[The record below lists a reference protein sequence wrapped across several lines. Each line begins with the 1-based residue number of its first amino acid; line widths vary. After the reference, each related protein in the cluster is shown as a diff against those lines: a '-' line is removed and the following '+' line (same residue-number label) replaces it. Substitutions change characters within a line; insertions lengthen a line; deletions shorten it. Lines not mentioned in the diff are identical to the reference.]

1 MTQSRALEHPL
12 SFPLRRKLGLF
23 ALGLLCILATV
34 CGVGIHQFIAL
45 HTDARRLLEESRELA
60 LANDLDA
67 HFESIGLLLNLIDA
81 KAQPSPPHEF
91 LHMQIRDVRA
101 ILREMS
107 DAPGEDPSRR
117 PHQAEEL
124 ELTRSLEQHLQALDE
139 RVEAGATGPLPLDE
153 AGVREMRT
161 LGAGLE
167 QEAREEAEHAERDL
181 SDRSRRAVQVMLVTV
196 GLATIGLMAMLLL
209 VLRTVVRPLR
219 LLERRAVALG
229 QGDFSPGPRIESNDE
244 IGALAGAFDE
254 MATRVAATQNALE
267 DRVAAKT
274 RELVRAA
281 RYADLGV
288 LAAGVAHEI
297 NNPLAT
303 IATCA
308 EGMQRRLERGTLDR
322 REETEY
328 FRTIASE
335 AYRARD
341 ITQRLL
347 TLARTDSKPATRIVL
362 ATLLQELQRVTKH
375 QLERLNV
382 GLEVDAPAGLV
393 VRGNSGE
400 LLQALINLVLNARDA
415 SPAGT
420 RVRISATGQDGMAV
434 IDVDDEGEGVPGE
447 LVERIFEPFFT
458 TKPAGEGTGLGLS
471 LVAAIVESHGGSI
484 VVSRSP
490 TGGARFR
497 VRIPLDA
504 PERPVPAGTPS
515 EARP

>member
-1 MTQSRALEHPL
+1 LERPV

-23 ALGLLCILATV
+23 ALGLFVILASV
-34 CGVGIHQFIAL
+34 CGVGIHQFMAL
-45 HTDARRLLEESRELA
+45 RTDARRLLEESRELA

-67 HFESIGLLLNLIDA
+67 HFESIGLLLELFDVDA
-81 KAQPSPPHEF
+81 AKPQPHEF
-91 LHMQIRDVRA
+91 LHMQIADVRA
-101 ILREMS
+101 ILHEMN
-107 DAPGEDPSRR
+107 DAPGEDPSRSR
-117 PHQAEEL
+117 HQAEEL
-124 ELTRSLEQHLQALDE
+124 ELTRSLDARLASLDE
-139 RVEAGATGPLPLDE
+139 RAEAGTLGPLPLDE
-153 AGVREMRT
+153 AGVREMRE
-161 LGAGLE
+161 LGSELE
-167 QEAREEAEHAERDL
+167 EEAREEAEHAERDL
-181 SDRSRRAVQVMLVTV
+181 RERSRSAVNVMLITV
-196 GLATIGLMAMLLL
+196 GLAALGLAAMLFV

-219 LLERRAVALG
+219 ALERRAEALG
-229 QGDFSPGPRIESNDE
+229 RGEFRPAAEIRSNDE
-244 IGALAGAFDE
+244 IGALTAAFDE
-254 MATRVAATQNALE
+254 MGARVAATRNALE

-274 RELVRAA
+274 RELARAA

-308 EGMQRRLERGTLDR
+308 EGLQRRLERGTLDR

-347 TLARTDSKPATRIVL
+347 TLARPDPQPTGRVVL

-375 QLERLNV
+375 QLERRNLV
-382 GLEVDAPAGLV
+382 LEVQAPAGLA

-400 LLQALINLVLNARDA
+400 LLQALVNLVINARDA
-415 SPAGT
+415 SPAGK
-420 RVRISATGQDGMAV
+420 RVRIKAYAQGGEAV
-434 IDVDDEGEGVPGE
+434 IDVDDEGAGVPNE

-471 LVAAIVESHGGSI
+471 LVAAIVEGHRGTI
-484 VVSRSP
+484 VVARAP
-490 TGGARFR
+490 AGGARFR
-497 VRIPLDA
+497 LRLPLDA
-504 PERPVPAGTPS
+504 KES
-515 EARP
+515 EGS